1 MSRHEMLIEQDVR
14 TASKPIDDAFFFGL
28 LAGLA
33 WVPFWFGSNRPLAW
47 GINALWF
54 CGLVIL
60 YEATLVVTSRPHP
73 VSISRI
79 WPAVLGVTIVGLWC
93 LVQIS
98 TALPAAYEHPI
109 WQMARDALA
118 LDVPG
123 SISVNRD
130 ATVLA
135 LLRLVTAASAFWLAL
150 QLCRSGRRARLL
162 VAAIAVIGL
171 AYAVYGVVA
180 FFAFPK
186 TILWFPK
193 VYYFDSLTST
203 FVNRNSYATYAGI
216 GLIAALAMTV
226 SAFSEG
232 GGESDRK
239 RQLAS
244 LIGRLTGGG
253 GAWLAVAA
261 VVALALVLTGSRG
274 GISVGLAGV
283 LMGSL
288 VAFLQRRGE
297 RFAAA
302 GAGLIAVLLIGAVL
316 FSFSDL
322 LAQRLSKEGF
332 QSDERLAVYDLT
344 LQSIGDRPL
353 LGFGYGTF
361 EQVFPMYRDASIGPI
376 ARWDKAHNTYLEL
389 AQGLGLPAAAVLIA
403 AVGSLVWLCVSGAIG
418 RRRFVTAPLA
428 ASAATAAVL
437 LHAFVDF
444 SLQMQAVAITW
455 MALLGAGVAQS
466 WSSRI
471 QTDR

>member
-1 MSRHEMLIEQDVR
+1 MSRHEMLIERDSR
-14 TASKPIDDAFFFGL
+14 TASKPIDDAMFAGL
-28 LAGLA
+28 IVGLA
-33 WVPFWFGSNRPLAW
+33 WVPFWFGSNKPLAW
-47 GINALWF
+47 GINALLF

-60 YEATLVVTSRPHP
+60 YEAALVVTKRRHP
-73 VSISRI
+73 VSIARI
-79 WPAVLGVTIVGLWC
+79 WPAVLGVAVVAIWC

-109 WQMARDALA
+109 WQMTRDALA

-186 TILWFPK
+186 TILWFEK
-193 VYYFDSLTST
+193 VHYNDSLTST
-203 FVNRNSYATYAGI
+203 FINRNSYATYAGI

-232 GGESDRK
+232 GAQSDRK
-239 RQLAS
+239 RQVAS
-244 LIGRLTGGG
+244 LIGRLTGTG

-274 GISVGLAGV
+274 GIAVGLAGV
-283 LMGSL
+283 LMGAL
-288 VAFLQRRGE
+288 VAVLQRRGE

-316 FSFSDL
+316 FSFGDL
-322 LAQRLSKEGF
+322 LAARISSHGF
-332 QSDERLAVYDLT
+332 QSDDRLAVYDLT
-344 LQSIGDRPL
+344 LQSVADRPL

-361 EQVFPMYRDASIGPI
+361 EQVFPMYRDASISPMV
-376 ARWDKAHNTYLEL
+376 RWDKAHNTYLEL
-389 AQGLGLPAAAVLIA
+389 LQGLGIPAAMLLIA
-403 AVGSLVWLCVSGAIG
+403 AVGSLVWHAMSGAIS

-466 WSSRI
+466 WSSRVE
-471 QTDR
+471 TDR

>member
-1 MSRHEMLIEQDVR
+1 L
-14 TASKPIDDAFFFGL
+14 
-28 LAGLA
+28 
-33 WVPFWFGSNRPLAW
+33 
-47 GINALWF
+47 
-54 CGLVIL
+54 
-60 YEATLVVTSRPHP
+60 
-73 VSISRI
+73 
-79 WPAVLGVTIVGLWC
+79 
-93 LVQIS
+93 
-98 TALPAAYEHPI
+98 AYEHPI
-109 WQMARDALA
+109 WQMSRDALA

-135 LLRLVTAASAFWLAL
+135 LLRLVTAAAAFWLAL

-180 FFAFPK
+180 FFVFPK
-186 TILWFPK
+186 TILWFDK
-193 VYYFDSLTST
+193 IYYHDSLTST
-203 FVNRNSYATYAGI
+203 FINRNSYATYAGM
-216 GLIAALAMTV
+216 GLVAALAMAV

-232 GGESDRK
+232 GAQSDRT
-239 RQLAS
+239 RQVAS
-244 LIGRLTGGG
+244 LIGSLTWQGGV
-253 GAWLAVAA
+253 WLALAA
-261 VVALALVLTGSRG
+261 VVALALVLTGSRA
-274 GISVGLAGV
+274 GIAVGLAGV
-283 LMGSL
+283 LMGAL
-288 VAFLQRRGE
+288 VAILQRRGE

-302 GAGLIAVLLIGAVL
+302 GAGLIAVLLFVAVL
-316 FSFSDL
+316 FSFGDL
-322 LAQRLSKEGF
+322 LASRLAKQGF

-344 LQSIGDRPL
+344 LQSVADKPL

-361 EQVFPMYRDASIGPI
+361 EQVFPMYRDASIGPMV
-376 ARWDKAHNTYLEL
+376 RWDKAHNTYLEL
-389 AQGLGLPAAAVLIA
+389 LQGLGVPVAAILIA
-403 AVGSLVWLCVSGAIG
+403 TVGSLIWLCVSGAIS

-471 QTDR
+471 QTDK